1 MAKVDPAV
9 SVLCDIHN
17 TLVNTILRKYATTAI
32 KDKYLPRLS
41 ADTVS
46 FFSGTIYHEDYH

>member
-1 MAKVDPAV
+1 M
-9 SVLCDIHN
+9 CDIHN

-46 FFSGTIYHEDYH
+46 FFSGTIYHEYYH